1 MNLDTTRLK
10 ARIQQKIAQ
19 TMDRIHEIQEE
30 MQRLEAEMPRLREA
44 LKTLDAAERIA
55 AEHESASGA
64 GMPESPRLRE
74 LSQSLVSPA
83 LEKLSAEMGVEMPFP
98 GGAATE
104 SAGKHAP
111 GNPDKDD
118 SAEHA
123 QFFAQWH

>member
-19 TMDRIHEIQEE
+19 TTDRIHEIQEE
-30 MQRLEAEMPRLREA
+30 MQRLETEKPRLCEA
-44 LKTLDAAERIA
+44 LKTLDTVERIA
-55 AEHESASGA
+55 AEHDSVPGP
-64 GMPESPRLRE
+64 GMPESPRRRE

-83 LEKLSAEMGVEMPFP
+83 LEKLSAEMGVEIPFS